1 MLGHSTPYHPASTPG
16 MSGQY
21 PGAYG
26 GPMGQQQS
34 LHQMQSENQRMM
46 NELQRI
52 RQMGGGAMPGATV
65 PAAGMP
71 MGGVGGYPMPA
82 YAHGGQGQPMMQHG
96 AGQNSHIALQ
106 QMEAQ
111 LQAQLQWLK
120 QQQHVGAYA

>member
-1 MLGHSTPYHPASTPG
+1 MQMLGHSTPYHPASTPG

-52 RQMGGGAMPGATV
+52 RQMGGGAMPEPPSQRQGCQWAVWEATQCRRTRTV
-65 PAAGMP
+65 DR
-71 MGGVGGYPMPA
+71 VN
-82 YAHGGQGQPMMQHG
+82 Q
-96 AGQNSHIALQ
+96 
-106 QMEAQ
+106 
-111 LQAQLQWLK
+111 
-120 QQQHVGAYA
+120 